1 MQNTN
6 DFSIRENKIYIQDIT
21 LGDKEKLVIDILGEP
36 NTKEED
42 DAGDL
47 DYYLVFNNL
56 SIGIIKNTVVSLI
69 IEIKKEIFVN
79 KFNSIQS
86 EEKYKNQAG
95 DLYLYNKP
103 SEQLLFSKEIDDKF
117 IRVYLTYKDNNIN
130 FSSNDEF
137 LTKLS

>member
-6 DFSIRENKIYIQDIT
+6 DFSIRENKIYIQNIT
-21 LGDKEKLVIDILGEP
+21 LGDKEKLVIDILGAP

-56 SIGIIKNTVVSLI
+56 SIGILKNTVVSLI
-69 IEIKKEIFVN
+69 IEIKKDIFVN
-79 KFNSIQS
+79 KFNSIHS

-103 SEQLLFSKEIDDKF
+103 SEQLLFSKEINDKL